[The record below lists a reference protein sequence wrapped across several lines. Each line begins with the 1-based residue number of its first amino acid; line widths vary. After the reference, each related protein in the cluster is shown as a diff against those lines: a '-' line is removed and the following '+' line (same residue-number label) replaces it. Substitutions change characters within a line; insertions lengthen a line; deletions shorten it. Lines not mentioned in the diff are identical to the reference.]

1 MIALYTNGGA
11 RGNPGIAGA
20 GVHIQN
26 EASETIEDCNKA
38 LGTATNNEAE
48 YHAVIL
54 GLSRLIARYGEALKS
69 MPVELKL
76 DSELVGRQLTGS
88 YRVKNSR
95 LRDLYNEVVRLRQS
109 VPLLTVTTIPR
120 EENKIADKLANKA
133 MDEANVKFKN
143 QKSK

>member
-1 MIALYTNGGA
+1 MIALYTDGGA

-26 EASETIEDCNKA
+26 EASETIEDCSKA

-54 GLSRLIARYGEALKS
+54 GLSRLIERYGGALTG
-69 MPVELKL
+69 MQVELKL
-76 DSELVGRQLTGS
+76 DSELIGRQLIGT
-88 YRVKNSR
+88 YRVKSPR
-95 LRDLYNEVVRLRQS
+95 LRALYNEVTRLRHS
-109 VPLLTVTTIPR
+109 VPLLTITTIPR

-133 MDEANVKFKN
+133 MDG
-143 QKSK
+143 QK